1 MSSVAVKKG
10 LGASVWEYLTT
21 VDHKKIA
28 HLYLG
33 TGGFFFLLGGI
44 EALFIRIQLM
54 KPNNNFVNEQLFN
67 EIMTMHGTTMIFLA
81 AMPILF
87 AFMNAVVP
95 IQIGARDVAF
105 PFLNALGFWLFFFGG
120 MFLNLSWFLGG
131 APDAGWTSYASLSLR
146 SEGHGIDF
154 YTLGLQIS
162 GFGTLISGIN
172 FLATIINMRAP
183 GMSFMRMPLF
193 TWTTFIASALILL
206 AFPPLTIGVFLLMF
220 DRLFGSNFFDVT
232 MGGNTIIW
240 EHFFWIFGHPEV
252 YILVLPAFGIF
263 SEIIPTFS
271 RKRLFGYSS
280 MVFATVLIGFLGF
293 MVWAHHMFTT
303 GLGNVAN
310 AIFAIATMAIAVPTG
325 IKIFNWLLTMWGG
338 SIKITVPML
347 YALGFIPS
355 FVIGGVTGVMQAVA
369 PLDYQLHDTY
379 FIVAHF
385 HYVIIGGVVFGILAA
400 THFYWPKMFGTKL
413 SEKMGYVTFTL
424 FFIGFHC
431 TFFIQHF
438 LGLMGMPR
446 RVATFLP
453 GQGLELGNL
462 ISSIGAMLMAVAVI
476 ILLFNV
482 VITSIRNKKV
492 GADPWEDG
500 RTMEWAIASPPPFY
514 NFKQT
519 PLVRGLDTWWL
530 EKMDGKKEL
539 TPAEPLGDIHM
550 PNNSI
555 IPFFISLGLFVAAF
569 GAMYN
574 PLNSVGDGKSWGL
587 PVLII
592 GLGITFGSMLIRSLR
607 DDFGYHI
614 HKEDLLE
621 DDKGGKVG

>member
-1 MSSVAVKKG
+1 VKKG

-530 EKMDGKKEL
+530 EKMEGKKEL

>member
-54 KPNNNFVNEQLFN
+54 KPNNNFVSEQLFN

-530 EKMDGKKEL
+530 EKMEGKKEL